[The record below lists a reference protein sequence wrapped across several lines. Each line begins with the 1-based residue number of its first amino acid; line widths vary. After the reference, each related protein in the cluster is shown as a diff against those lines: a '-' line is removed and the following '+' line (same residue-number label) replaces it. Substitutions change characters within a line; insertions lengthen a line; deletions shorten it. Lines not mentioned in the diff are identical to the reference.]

1 MSSSWNDEYY
11 YPTPPNFGFSGY
23 KTQGPPGWFQLPSPD
38 SDPARDTYVRSLM
51 HGGLGRYETYNPWT
65 PNNYLEF
72 LQYASHLGA
81 LPAPSQTA
89 FQYALGRMG
98 LHPDLTR
105 IQGGLVYHFD
115 PNSRRWRVVG
125 TAEQLY
131 YMSLDIQRD
140 LEREKV
146 PGSLA
151 QDMEILYKVRPRS
164 APRVDYPVPV
174 SWQILHYQMP
184 YLKGKV

>member
-1 MSSSWNDEYY
+1 MSSSWNDQYY
-11 YPTPPNFGFSGY
+11 FPDYPNTSPPMYNLRR
-23 KTQGPPGWFQLPSPD
+23 PPDWFYLPSPA
-38 SDPARDTYVRSLM
+38 SDPRRDTYVRSLM
-51 HGGLGRYETYNPWT
+51 SGGLGRYETYNPWK
-65 PNNYLEF
+65 PSNYLEF

-131 YMSLDIQRD
+131 YMTLDIQRD

-164 APRVDYPVPV
+164 APYVDYPVPA
-174 SWQILHYQMP
+174 SWYILHYEMP